1 MVLLVRSYSIT
12 IDRGSRGFGLSLIY
26 RGLDKYKKGETGIF
40 VAKVIPDGQAQRS
53 GVLEE
58 DRILTINGKTPTNV
72 DDAVEM
78 IKGSEIQIKLIITRN
93 EEVVEEIQRQE
104 TDTEIKTELATD
116 STKLENQ
123 PIYANVPKTISNQEN
138 KPLSTIENSL
148 PNPRKEDD
156 ASKQTSG
163 IEPTDQVSVKDT
175 VRGIL
180 ESSKFGNVFKF
191 DKSELP
197 AVPVHKDTEPIPDN
211 MKRTISRGGSSRAS
225 SKSLRDVR
233 PETNSNLQFRNRSNS
248 VSRMTRKEEKSA
260 LEGLNNRLAGYI
272 DRVRTLQNR
281 NRTLYHQIR
290 TFEEYKQLEIGDVK
304 ELYENQVKELKK
316 ALESATKNYDQLKD
330 GAEGLLNENNALR
343 EKAYEIDV
351 NCSKSMEKEN
361 TLKKELWE
369 VENKLSREE
378 YELRITHDRMEMLLP
393 EIENLR
399 HRLADAKSALDR
411 EQLNSINLEGKC
423 QQLEENLKH
432 KMSLLE
438 GELVDV
444 KIQKESVISTIDGA
458 LHDEYSV
465 EYEDRLQKELQKLR
479 DMYDDKMQEHRDYF
493 EERYQNRYR
502 ELQSQITLRHGSTAG
517 SAQEVKESRYRIDAL
532 LKKIAELEHD
542 NLSLNQKIADMVQ
555 EMKEQP
561 VIHQEELSSKDGE
574 MQRIIHQL
582 SDQMTEYQKL
592 HEIKIALDMEI
603 AVFHHLLES
612 EEDRFEEIVEEN
624 REDREEP
631 FTIEKRTTI
640 RNSERRMML
649 RGDDPAEI
657 K

>member
-72 DDAVEM
+72 DDAVDM
-78 IKGSEIQIKLIITRN
+78 IKGSEIQIKLIITRT

-123 PIYANVPKTISNQEN
+123 PIYANVPKTISNQED

-148 PNPRKEDD
+148 SNSKKEDD

-248 VSRMTRKEEKSA
+248 VSRMTRK
-260 LEGLNNRLAGYI
+260 
-272 DRVRTLQNR
+272 
-281 NRTLYHQIR
+281 
-290 TFEEYKQLEIGDVK
+290 
-304 ELYENQVKELKK
+304 
-316 ALESATKNYDQLKD
+316 
-330 GAEGLLNENNALR
+330 
-343 EKAYEIDV
+343 
-351 NCSKSMEKEN
+351 
-361 TLKKELWE
+361 
-369 VENKLSREE
+369 
-378 YELRITHDRMEMLLP
+378 
-393 EIENLR
+393 
-399 HRLADAKSALDR
+399 
-411 EQLNSINLEGKC
+411 
-423 QQLEENLKH
+423 
-432 KMSLLE
+432 
-438 GELVDV
+438 
-444 KIQKESVISTIDGA
+444 
-458 LHDEYSV
+458 
-465 EYEDRLQKELQKLR
+465 
-479 DMYDDKMQEHRDYF
+479 
-493 EERYQNRYR
+493 
-502 ELQSQITLRHGSTAG
+502 
-517 SAQEVKESRYRIDAL
+517 
-532 LKKIAELEHD
+532 
-542 NLSLNQKIADMVQ
+542 
-555 EMKEQP
+555 
-561 VIHQEELSSKDGE
+561 
-574 MQRIIHQL
+574 
-582 SDQMTEYQKL
+582 
-592 HEIKIALDMEI
+592 
-603 AVFHHLLES
+603 
-612 EEDRFEEIVEEN
+612 
-624 REDREEP
+624 
-631 FTIEKRTTI
+631 
-640 RNSERRMML
+640 
-649 RGDDPAEI
+649 
-657 K
+657 